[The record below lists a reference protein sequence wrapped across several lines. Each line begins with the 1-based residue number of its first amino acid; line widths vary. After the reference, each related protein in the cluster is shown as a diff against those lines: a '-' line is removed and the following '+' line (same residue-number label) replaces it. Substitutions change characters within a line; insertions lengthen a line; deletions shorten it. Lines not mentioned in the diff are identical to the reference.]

1 MGLGLCADLLPTV
14 DPVAFLPHP
23 DSNLCP
29 LLLVTQAPCSWCL
42 NLPLLPFP
50 TTHSCSEGLPCPRGL
65 SWQVAGDLPECY
77 FLLQIHLPQVCP
89 WSLCPLTL
97 PPPPFTQPL
106 PHAPKSPGSSPAHL
120 GSRVFLHGQ
129 SPCVVSVW
137 SACVVHMCSLCV
149 PA

>member
-1 MGLGLCADLLPTV
+1 MGLGLCADFLPAV
-14 DPVAFLPHP
+14 DSVAFLPHP

-97 PPPPFTQPL
+97 PPPHLLSPYHMPL
-106 PHAPKSPGSSPAHL
+106 RALGPA
-120 GSRVFLHGQ
+120 LHTLEAESFCTVSLPVWSVCVVCVC
-129 SPCVVSVW
+129 SPCV
-137 SACVVHMCSLCV
+137 
-149 PA
+149 